1 MNKNRQHAAIVIKMG
16 TVGFLSK
23 ILGGGA
29 GSTVVKDVLEG
40 IDSLTTSKEEKEELK
55 LKAMNIYIDDVK
67 NARTMYMTDSWLQ
80 KVFAMVF
87 LIAYILLTSLLV
99 WGLWVY
105 VKDGSVDAP
114 EWVVAFISS
123 LWGGLSAKLNTIVD
137 FLFGSSKGSQD
148 KNMINQDFL
157 TNINKK

>member
-1 MNKNRQHAAIVIKMG
+1 MNIG
-16 TVGFLSK
+16 GFLAK
-23 ILGGGA
+23 IFGGGT
-29 GSTVVKDVLEG
+29 GNSVVKDVLEG
-40 IDSLTTSKEEKEELK
+40 IDKLTTSAAEKEELRQ
-55 LKAMNIYIDDVK
+55 KALNIYLDDVK
-67 NARTMYMTDSWLQ
+67 SARQMYMTDSWLQ

-87 LIAYILLTSLLV
+87 LIAYLVLTIILI

-105 VKDGSVDAP
+105 VKAGSIEAP

-148 KNMINQDFL
+148 KNVINNDVL
-157 TNINKK
+157 TQIKKQ